1 MRYFEIKQDIK
12 LRNSIVFEGFEGC
25 PNIVMDRERAQRY
38 KRCVNMYVNGNQESQ
53 YPDIIQSPILLIS
66 EKLYQIL
73 QYYDKN
79 VIYKMVILTDLKMR
93 RQDPYRLMMP
103 TEKEVD
109 DEITKEDR
117 IFYIKKDGKHH
128 LIVNE
133 DVLESILSRH
143 CVGIVYQQVEDEN
156 SRIKIA

>member
-12 LRNSIVFEGFEGC
+12 LRNPIVFEGFEGC
-25 PNIVMDRERAQRY
+25 PNIVMDRERAQQF

-73 QYYDKN
+73 QYYDKS

-143 CVGIVYQQVEDEN
+143 CIGIVYQQVADEN